1 MQRDPSPGDSFET
14 LDTFETPTALPE
26 DEPDRP
32 GPLSEASLLG
42 APPTPPGAAP
52 ADAVPLPISVYPALM
67 GILLAYGVL
76 VVGNGLFVTAVPFH
90 ALKFGASTF
99 TIGVIQSCYYG
110 GFLLGAFYNR
120 SLIERIGQ
128 HRAFVA
134 FTALAALFVM
144 GFAVSDSPLML
155 GVLRLGTGF
164 ALMGMYTTVES
175 WLNGSVP
182 NTMRGRVFGSYL
194 TINYLAVSAGQFLL
208 NVGEAGSEGQLLLV
222 AGLFVAAILP
232 ITLMQGW
239 PTRVADERLVR
250 QPAISLFDSIAEMA
264 RATPIAIPGCI
275 LAGFLY
281 SAFYAIMPIYLT
293 RIGLSIG
300 SLSTLMGI
308 ALFGALLMQWP
319 VGRLSD
325 RMDRRTLS
333 RRLALAAAVFC
344 APLIVFQSH
353 WLVFV
358 LMFLFSAANF
368 TQYGLIVSHVNDRT
382 EPERRVA
389 VSATLLILFSV
400 GGILGP
406 VIASLF
412 VTLLGPRGLHVFFV
426 ACALALARVARRAQL
441 LAP

>member
-1 MQRDPSPGDSFET
+1 MQRDPSPDDILET
-14 LDTFETPTALPE
+14 LAAPASTIGPAE

-42 APPTPPGAAP
+42 APPTPPGPAP
-52 ADAVPLPISVYPALM
+52 ADAVPLPISIYPALL

-90 ALKFGASTF
+90 ALKFGASTLS
-99 TIGVIQSCYYG
+99 IGVIQSYYYG

-120 SLIERIGQ
+120 TLIERIGQ

-144 GFAVSDSPLML
+144 GFAVSESVPML
-155 GVLRLGTGF
+155 CLLRLGTGF

-239 PTRVADERLVR
+239 PTRVADERLVK
-250 QPAISLFDSIAEMA
+250 QPAVSLFDSVAEMA

-293 RIGLSIG
+293 RIGFSIG
-300 SLSTLMGI
+300 SLSTLMGV

-333 RRLALAAAVFC
+333 RRLALAAAAFC
-344 APLIVFQSH
+344 VPLIVIQAH

-406 VIASLF
+406 MIASVF
-412 VTLLGPRGLHVFFV
+412 VTLLGPGGLHVFNV
-426 ACALALARVARRAQL
+426 ACALALARVARRAQM

>member
-1 MQRDPSPGDSFET
+1 MQRDPS
-14 LDTFETPTALPE
+14 LDAAAPDDDL
-26 DEPDRP
+26 DRP
-32 GPLSEASLLG
+32 GPLSEGALLG
-42 APPTPPGAAP
+42 APSPAPGPTP

-67 GILLAYGVL
+67 GILLGYGVL
-76 VVGNGLFVTAVPFH
+76 VVGNGLFATAIPFH
-90 ALKFGASTF
+90 ALQYGASTF
-99 TIGVIQSCYYG
+99 TVGVIQSCYYG

-120 SLIERIGQ
+120 SLIERVGQ

-144 GFAVSDSPLML
+144 GFAVSEAMLLMCL
-155 GVLRLGTGF
+155 MRLGTGF

-194 TINYLAVSAGQFLL
+194 TINYLAVGTGQFLL
-208 NVGEAGSEGQLLLV
+208 NIGEPGSEGQLLLV
-222 AGLFVAAILP
+222 AALFVAAILP

-239 PTRVADERLVR
+239 PTRVADERLAK
-250 QPAISLFDSIAEMA
+250 QPAISLFDGIAEMS

-281 SAFYAIMPIYLT
+281 SAFYAMVPIYLT
-293 RIGLSIG
+293 RIGFSIG
-300 SLSTLMGI
+300 ALSALMGV

-325 RMDRRTLS
+325 RMDRRTVS
-333 RRLALAAAVFC
+333 RRLAFASAAFC
-344 APLIVFQSH
+344 APLVFFQAH
-353 WLVFV
+353 WLVVV
-358 LMFLFSAANF
+358 LLVLFSAVNF

-382 EPERRVA
+382 APEQRVV

-400 GGILGP
+400 GGMLGP
-406 VIASLF
+406 MIASGA
-412 VTLLGPRGLHVFFV
+412 VTLLGPGGLHVFNV
-426 ACALALARVARRAQL
+426 VCALTLARVALRAQR

>member
-1 MQRDPSPGDSFET
+1 MQRDPSPDDILET
-14 LDTFETPTALPE
+14 LAAPATTIGPAE

-42 APPTPPGAAP
+42 APPTPPGPAP
-52 ADAVPLPISVYPALM
+52 ADAVPLPISIYPALL

-90 ALKFGASTF
+90 ALKFGASTLS
-99 TIGVIQSCYYG
+99 IGVIQSCYYG

-120 SLIERIGQ
+120 TLIERIGQ

-144 GFAVSDSPLML
+144 GFAVSESVPML
-155 GVLRLGTGF
+155 CLLRLGTGF

-239 PTRVADERLVR
+239 PTRVADERLVK
-250 QPAISLFDSIAEMA
+250 QPAVSLFDSVAEMA

-293 RIGLSIG
+293 RIGFSIG
-300 SLSTLMGI
+300 SLSTLMGV

-333 RRLALAAAVFC
+333 RRLALAAAAFC
-344 APLIVFQSH
+344 VPLIVIQAH

-389 VSATLLILFSV
+389 VSATLLILLSV

-406 VIASLF
+406 MIASVF
-412 VTLLGPRGLHVFFV
+412 VTLLGPGGLHVFNV
-426 ACALALARVARRAQL
+426 ACALALARVARRAQM

>member
-1 MQRDPSPGDSFET
+1 MQRDPSPDDILET
-14 LDTFETPTALPE
+14 LAAPATTIGPAE

-42 APPTPPGAAP
+42 APPTPPGPAP
-52 ADAVPLPISVYPALM
+52 ADAVPLPISIYPALL

-90 ALKFGASTF
+90 ALKFGASTLS
-99 TIGVIQSCYYG
+99 IGVIQSCYYG

-120 SLIERIGQ
+120 TLIERIGQ

-144 GFAVSDSPLML
+144 GFAVSESVPML
-155 GVLRLGTGF
+155 CLLRLGTGF

-239 PTRVADERLVR
+239 PTRVADERLVK
-250 QPAISLFDSIAEMA
+250 QPAVSLFDSVAEMA

-293 RIGLSIG
+293 RIGFSIG
-300 SLSTLMGI
+300 SLSTLMGV

-333 RRLALAAAVFC
+333 RRLALAAAAFC
-344 APLIVFQSH
+344 VPLIVIQAHS
-353 WLVFV
+353 LVFV

-406 VIASLF
+406 MIASVF
-412 VTLLGPRGLHVFFV
+412 VTLLGPGGLHVFNV
-426 ACALALARVARRAQL
+426 ACALALARVARRAQM

>member
-1 MQRDPSPGDSFET
+1 MQRDPS
-14 LDTFETPTALPE
+14 LETPLPE

-32 GPLSEASLLG
+32 GPLSEGALLS
-42 APPTPPGAAP
+42 APSPAPGPAP

-76 VVGNGLFVTAVPFH
+76 VVGNGLFATAIPFH
-90 ALKFGASTF
+90 ALQYGASTF
-99 TIGVIQSCYYG
+99 TVGVIQSCYYG

-134 FTALAALFVM
+134 FAALAALFVM
-144 GFAVSDSPLML
+144 GFAVSETTLVL
-155 GVLRLGTGF
+155 CLLRLGTGL
-164 ALMGMYTTVES
+164 ALMGVYTTVES

-194 TINYLAVSAGQFLL
+194 TINYLAVGAGQFLL

-239 PTRVADERLVR
+239 PTRVADDRLVK
-250 QPAISLFDSIAEMA
+250 QPAMSLFDGIAEMA

-281 SAFYAIMPIYLT
+281 SAFYAIVPIYLT

-300 SLSTLMGI
+300 SLSTLMGV

-319 VGRLSD
+319 IGRLSD

-333 RRLALAAAVFC
+333 RRLAFASAAFC
-344 APLIVFQSH
+344 APLIVIQAH
-353 WLVFV
+353 WLVFL

-382 EPERRVA
+382 APEQRVV

-412 VTLLGPRGLHVFFV
+412 MTLVGPGGLHIFNVI
-426 ACALALARVARRAQL
+426 CALLLARVALRAQRL
-441 LAP
+441 QP

>member
-1 MQRDPSPGDSFET
+1 MQRDPSPDDILET
-14 LDTFETPTALPE
+14 LAAPATTIGPAE

-42 APPTPPGAAP
+42 APPTPPGPAP
-52 ADAVPLPISVYPALM
+52 ADAVPLPISIYPALL

-90 ALKFGASTF
+90 ALKFGASTLS
-99 TIGVIQSCYYG
+99 IGVIQSCYYG

-120 SLIERIGQ
+120 TLIERIGQ

-144 GFAVSDSPLML
+144 GFAVSESVPML
-155 GVLRLGTGF
+155 CLLRLGTGF

-239 PTRVADERLVR
+239 PTRVADERLVK
-250 QPAISLFDSIAEMA
+250 QPAVSLFDSVAEMA

-293 RIGLSIG
+293 RIGFSIG
-300 SLSTLMGI
+300 SLSTLMGV

-333 RRLALAAAVFC
+333 RRLALAAAAFC
-344 APLIVFQSH
+344 VPLIVIQAH

-406 VIASLF
+406 MIASVF
-412 VTLLGPRGLHVFFV
+412 VTLLGPGGLHVFNV
-426 ACALALARVARRAQL
+426 ACALALARVARRAQM

>member
-1 MQRDPSPGDSFET
+1 MMQRDPS
-14 LDTFETPTALPE
+14 LDAAHPE
-26 DEPDRP
+26 DEPDRT

-42 APPTPPGAAP
+42 APSTPSTPSGP
-52 ADAVPLPISVYPALM
+52 ASANAVPLPVNIYPALM

-76 VVGNGLFVTAVPFH
+76 VVGNGLFATAIPFH
-90 ALKFGASTF
+90 ALKYGASTL
-99 TIGVIQSCYYG
+99 TVGVIQSCYYG

-120 SLIERIGQ
+120 TLIERIGQ

-144 GFAVSDSPLML
+144 GFAVSETTLTL
-155 GVLRLGTGF
+155 CALRLGTGV

-182 NTMRGRVFGSYL
+182 NAMRGRVFGSYL
-194 TINYLAVSAGQFLL
+194 TINYLAVSTGQFLL
-208 NVGEAGSEGQLLLV
+208 NIGEAGSEGQLLLV

-239 PTRVADERLVR
+239 PTRVADERLLK
-250 QPAISLFDSIAEMA
+250 QPAISLFESITEMA
-264 RATPIAIPGCI
+264 RATPVAIPGCI

-300 SLSTLMGI
+300 SLSTLMGV

-333 RRLALAAAVFC
+333 RRLALASAAFC
-344 APLIVFQSH
+344 APLIVFQTH

-358 LMFLFSAANF
+358 MMFLFSAVNF

-382 EPERRVA
+382 VPERRVA
-389 VSATLLILFSV
+389 ISATLLILFSV

-406 VIASLF
+406 MIASAV
-412 VTLLGPRGLHVFFV
+412 VTLLGPRGLHVFNV
-426 ACALALARVARRAQL
+426 VCALALARTARRAQL

>member
-1 MQRDPSPGDSFET
+1 MQRDPSPDDILET
-14 LDTFETPTALPE
+14 LAAPATTIGPAE

-42 APPTPPGAAP
+42 APPTPPGPAP
-52 ADAVPLPISVYPALM
+52 ADAVPLPISIYPALL

-90 ALKFGASTF
+90 ALKFGASTLSV
-99 TIGVIQSCYYG
+99 GVIQSCYYG

-120 SLIERIGQ
+120 TLIERIGQ

-144 GFAVSDSPLML
+144 GFAVSESVPML
-155 GVLRLGTGF
+155 CLLRLGTGF

-239 PTRVADERLVR
+239 PTRVADERLVK
-250 QPAISLFDSIAEMA
+250 QPAVSLFDSVAEMA

-293 RIGLSIG
+293 RIGFSIG
-300 SLSTLMGI
+300 SLSTLMGV

-333 RRLALAAAVFC
+333 RRLALAAAAFC
-344 APLIVFQSH
+344 VPLIVIQAH

-406 VIASLF
+406 MIASVF
-412 VTLLGPRGLHVFFV
+412 VTLLGPGGLHVFNV
-426 ACALALARVARRAQL
+426 ACALALARVARRAQM

>member
-1 MQRDPSPGDSFET
+1 MAAPATTIGP
-14 LDTFETPTALPE
+14 AE

-42 APPTPPGAAP
+42 APPTPPGPAP
-52 ADAVPLPISVYPALM
+52 ADAVPLPISIYPALL

-90 ALKFGASTF
+90 ALKFGASTLS
-99 TIGVIQSCYYG
+99 IGVIQSCYYG

-120 SLIERIGQ
+120 TLIERIGQ

-144 GFAVSDSPLML
+144 GFAVSESVPML
-155 GVLRLGTGF
+155 CLLRLGTGF

-239 PTRVADERLVR
+239 PTRVADERLVK
-250 QPAISLFDSIAEMA
+250 QPAVSLFDSVAEMA

-293 RIGLSIG
+293 RIGFSIG
-300 SLSTLMGI
+300 SLSTLMGV

-333 RRLALAAAVFC
+333 RRLALAAAAFC
-344 APLIVFQSH
+344 VPLIVIQAH

-406 VIASLF
+406 MIASVF
-412 VTLLGPRGLHVFFV
+412 VTLLGPGGLHVFNV
-426 ACALALARVARRAQL
+426 ACALALARVARRAQM

>member
-1 MQRDPSPGDSFET
+1 MQRDPS
-14 LDTFETPTALPE
+14 LDAAIPE

-42 APPTPPGAAP
+42 APSIPPGPAP
-52 ADAVPLPISVYPALM
+52 ADAVPLPLSVYPALM
-67 GILLAYGVL
+67 GILLGYGVL

-99 TIGVIQSCYYG
+99 TIGVIQSCYYA

-120 SLIERIGQ
+120 TLIERIGQ

-144 GFAVSDSPLML
+144 GFAVGESMI
-155 GVLRLGTGF
+155 VLCLLRVGTGL

-194 TINYLAVSAGQFLL
+194 TINYLAVSSGQFLL
-208 NVGEAGSEGQLLLV
+208 NIGEPGSEGQLLLV

-239 PTRVADERLVR
+239 PTRVADERLVK
-250 QPAISLFDSIAEMA
+250 QPALSLFDSVTELA
-264 RATPIAIPGCI
+264 RDTPIAIPGCI

-281 SAFYAIMPIYLT
+281 SAFYAMMPVYLT
-293 RIGLSIG
+293 RIGFSIG
-300 SLSTLMGI
+300 SLSTLMGV

-325 RMDRRTLS
+325 RMDRRALS
-333 RRLALAAAVFC
+333 RRLALASAVFC
-344 APLIVFQSH
+344 APLIFLQTH
-353 WLVFV
+353 WLVFL
-358 LMFLFSAANF
+358 LMFLFSAVNF

-382 EPERRVA
+382 APERRIG

-400 GGILGP
+400 GG
-406 VIASLF
+406 
-412 VTLLGPRGLHVFFV
+412 LLGPMIASVVVTVLGPGGLHVFNV
-426 ACALALARVARRAQL
+426 ACALTLAHVARRAQV

>member
-1 MQRDPSPGDSFET
+1 MQRDPSPDDILET
-14 LDTFETPTALPE
+14 LAAPATTIGPAE

-42 APPTPPGAAP
+42 APPTPPGPAP
-52 ADAVPLPISVYPALM
+52 ADAVPLPISIYPALL

-90 ALKFGASTF
+90 ALKFGASTLS
-99 TIGVIQSCYYG
+99 IGVIQSCYYG

-120 SLIERIGQ
+120 TLIERIGQ

-144 GFAVSDSPLML
+144 GFAVSESVPML
-155 GVLRLGTGF
+155 CLLRVGTGF

-239 PTRVADERLVR
+239 PTRVADERLVK
-250 QPAISLFDSIAEMA
+250 QPAVSLFDSVAEMA

-293 RIGLSIG
+293 RIGFSIG
-300 SLSTLMGI
+300 SLSTLMGV

-333 RRLALAAAVFC
+333 RRLALAAAAFC
-344 APLIVFQSH
+344 VPLIVIQAH

-406 VIASLF
+406 MIASVF
-412 VTLLGPRGLHVFFV
+412 VTLLGPGGLHVFNV
-426 ACALALARVARRAQL
+426 ACALALARVARRAQM

>member
-1 MQRDPSPGDSFET
+1 MQRDPS
-14 LDTFETPTALPE
+14 LETPLPE

-32 GPLSEASLLG
+32 GPLSEGALLN
-42 APPTPPGAAP
+42 APSPAPGPAP

-76 VVGNGLFVTAVPFH
+76 VVGNGLFATAIPFH
-90 ALKFGASTF
+90 ALRYGASTF
-99 TIGVIQSCYYG
+99 TVGVIQSCYYG

-134 FTALAALFVM
+134 FAALAALFVM
-144 GFAVSDSPLML
+144 GFAVSETTLML
-155 GVLRLGTGF
+155 CLLRLGTGL
-164 ALMGMYTTVES
+164 ALMGVYTTVES

-194 TINYLAVSAGQFLL
+194 TINYLAVGAGQFLL

-239 PTRVADERLVR
+239 PTRVADDRLVK
-250 QPAISLFDSIAEMA
+250 QPAMSLFDGITEMA

-281 SAFYAIMPIYLT
+281 SAFYAIVPIYLT

-300 SLSTLMGI
+300 SLSTLMGV

-319 VGRLSD
+319 IGRLSD

-333 RRLALAAAVFC
+333 RRLAFASAAFC
-344 APLIVFQSH
+344 APLIVIQAH
-353 WLVFV
+353 WLVFL

-382 EPERRVA
+382 APEQRVV

-412 VTLLGPRGLHVFFV
+412 MTLVGPGGLHIFNVI
-426 ACALALARVARRAQL
+426 CALLLARVALRAQRL
-441 LAP
+441 QP

>member
-1 MQRDPSPGDSFET
+1 MQRDPSPDDILET
-14 LDTFETPTALPE
+14 LAAPATTIGPAE

-42 APPTPPGAAP
+42 APPTPPGPAP
-52 ADAVPLPISVYPALM
+52 ADAVPLPISIYPALL

-90 ALKFGASTF
+90 ALKFGASTLS
-99 TIGVIQSCYYG
+99 IGVIQSCYYG

-120 SLIERIGQ
+120 TLIERIGQ

-134 FTALAALFVM
+134 FTALAALFAM
-144 GFAVSDSPLML
+144 GFAVSESVPML
-155 GVLRLGTGF
+155 CLLRLGTGF

-239 PTRVADERLVR
+239 PTRVADERLVK
-250 QPAISLFDSIAEMA
+250 QPAVSLFDSVAEMA

-293 RIGLSIG
+293 RIGFSIG
-300 SLSTLMGI
+300 SLSTLMGV

-333 RRLALAAAVFC
+333 RRLALAAAAFC
-344 APLIVFQSH
+344 VPLIVIQAH

-406 VIASLF
+406 MIASVF
-412 VTLLGPRGLHVFFV
+412 VTLLGPGGLHVFNV
-426 ACALALARVARRAQL
+426 ACALALARVARRAQM

>member
-1 MQRDPSPGDSFET
+1 MQRDPSPDDILET
-14 LDTFETPTALPE
+14 LAAPATTIGPAE

-42 APPTPPGAAP
+42 APPTPPGPAP
-52 ADAVPLPISVYPALM
+52 ADAVPLPISIYPALL

-90 ALKFGASTF
+90 ALKFGASTLS
-99 TIGVIQSCYYG
+99 IGVIQSCYYG

-120 SLIERIGQ
+120 TLIERIGQ

-144 GFAVSDSPLML
+144 GFAVSESVPML
-155 GVLRLGTGF
+155 CLLRLGTGF

-239 PTRVADERLVR
+239 PTRVADERLVK
-250 QPAISLFDSIAEMA
+250 QPAVSLFDSVAEMA

-293 RIGLSIG
+293 RIGFSIG
-300 SLSTLMGI
+300 SLSTLMGV

-333 RRLALAAAVFC
+333 RRLALAAAALCV
-344 APLIVFQSH
+344 PLIVIQAH

-406 VIASLF
+406 MIASVF
-412 VTLLGPRGLHVFFV
+412 VTLLGPGGLHVFNV
-426 ACALALARVARRAQL
+426 ACALALARVARRAQM

>member
-1 MQRDPSPGDSFET
+1 MQRDPS
-14 LDTFETPTALPE
+14 LETPLPE

-32 GPLSEASLLG
+32 GPLSEGALLS
-42 APPTPPGAAP
+42 APSPAPGPAP

-76 VVGNGLFVTAVPFH
+76 VVGNGLFATAIPFH
-90 ALKFGASTF
+90 ALQYGASTF
-99 TIGVIQSCYYG
+99 TVGVIQSCYYG

-134 FTALAALFVM
+134 FAALAALFVM
-144 GFAVSDSPLML
+144 GFAVSETTLML
-155 GVLRLGTGF
+155 CLLRVGTGL
-164 ALMGMYTTVES
+164 ALMGVYTTVES

-194 TINYLAVSAGQFLL
+194 TINYLAVGAGQFLL

-239 PTRVADERLVR
+239 PTRVADDRLVK
-250 QPAISLFDSIAEMA
+250 QPAMSLFDGIAEMA

-281 SAFYAIMPIYLT
+281 SAFYAIVPIYLT

-300 SLSTLMGI
+300 SLSTLMGV

-319 VGRLSD
+319 IGRLSD

-333 RRLALAAAVFC
+333 RRLAFASAAFC
-344 APLIVFQSH
+344 APLIVIQAH
-353 WLVFV
+353 WLVFL

-382 EPERRVA
+382 APEQRVV

-412 VTLLGPRGLHVFFV
+412 MTLVGPGGLHIFNVI
-426 ACALALARVARRAQL
+426 CALLLARVALRAQRL
-441 LAP
+441 QP

>member
-1 MQRDPSPGDSFET
+1 MQRDPSPDDILET
-14 LDTFETPTALPE
+14 LAAPATTIGPAE

-42 APPTPPGAAP
+42 APPTPPGPAP
-52 ADAVPLPISVYPALM
+52 ADAVPLPISIYPALL

-90 ALKFGASTF
+90 ALKFGASTLS
-99 TIGVIQSCYYG
+99 IGVIQSCYYG

-120 SLIERIGQ
+120 TLIERIGQ

-144 GFAVSDSPLML
+144 GFAVSESVPML
-155 GVLRLGTGF
+155 CLLRLGTGF

-239 PTRVADERLVR
+239 PTRVADERLVK
-250 QPAISLFDSIAEMA
+250 QPAISLFESIAEMA

-293 RIGLSIG
+293 RIGFSIG
-300 SLSTLMGI
+300 SLSTLMGV

-333 RRLALAAAVFC
+333 RRLALAAAAFC
-344 APLIVFQSH
+344 VPLIVIQAH

-406 VIASLF
+406 MIASVF
-412 VTLLGPRGLHVFFV
+412 VTLLGPGGLHVFNV
-426 ACALALARVARRAQL
+426 ACALALARVARRA
-441 LAP
+441 

>member
-1 MQRDPSPGDSFET
+1 MQRDPSPDDILET
-14 LDTFETPTALPE
+14 LAAPATTIGPAE

-42 APPTPPGAAP
+42 APPTPPGPAP
-52 ADAVPLPISVYPALM
+52 ADAVPLPISIYPALL

-90 ALKFGASTF
+90 ALKVGASTLS
-99 TIGVIQSCYYG
+99 IGVIQSCYYG

-120 SLIERIGQ
+120 TLIERIGQ

-144 GFAVSDSPLML
+144 GFAVSESVPML
-155 GVLRLGTGF
+155 CLLRLGTGF

-239 PTRVADERLVR
+239 PTRVADERLVKH
-250 QPAISLFDSIAEMA
+250 PAVSLFDSVAEMA

-293 RIGLSIG
+293 RIGFSIG
-300 SLSTLMGI
+300 SLSTLMGV

-333 RRLALAAAVFC
+333 RRLALAAAAFC
-344 APLIVFQSH
+344 VPLIVIQAH

-406 VIASLF
+406 MIASVF
-412 VTLLGPRGLHVFFV
+412 VTLLGPGGLHVFNV
-426 ACALALARVARRAQL
+426 ACALALARVARRAQM

>member
-1 MQRDPSPGDSFET
+1 MQRDPS
-14 LDTFETPTALPE
+14 LDTSLPE
-26 DEPDRP
+26 DEPDRR
-32 GPLSEASLLG
+32 GPLSEGALLG
-42 APPTPPGAAP
+42 APSPAPGPAP

-76 VVGNGLFVTAVPFH
+76 VVGNGLFATSIPFH
-90 ALKFGASTF
+90 ALHYGASTF
-99 TIGVIQSCYYG
+99 TVGVIQSCYYG

-144 GFAVSDSPLML
+144 GFAVSETTLML
-155 GVLRLGTGF
+155 CLFRLGTGL
-164 ALMGMYTTVES
+164 ALMGVYTTVES

-194 TINYLAVSAGQFLL
+194 TINYLAVGAGQFLL

-222 AGLFVAAILP
+222 AGLFVASILP

-239 PTRVADERLVR
+239 PTRVADERLVK
-250 QPAISLFDSIAEMA
+250 QPAMSLFDGITEMA

-281 SAFYAIMPIYLT
+281 SAFYAIVPIYLT

-300 SLSTLMGI
+300 SLSTLMGV

-319 VGRLSD
+319 FGRLSD

-333 RRLALAAAVFC
+333 RRLALASAAFC
-344 APLIVFQSH
+344 APLIFIQAH
-353 WLVFV
+353 WLVFL

-382 EPERRVA
+382 APEQRVV

-406 VIASLF
+406 MIASL
-412 VTLLGPRGLHVFFV
+412 VMTLVGPGGLHLFNVI
-426 ACALALARVARRAQL
+426 CALLLARVARRAQVL
-441 LAP
+441 QP

>member
-1 MQRDPSPGDSFET
+1 MQRDPSPDDILET
-14 LDTFETPTALPE
+14 LAAPATTIGPAE

-42 APPTPPGAAP
+42 APPTPPGPAP
-52 ADAVPLPISVYPALM
+52 ADAVPLPISIYPALL

-90 ALKFGASTF
+90 ALKFGASTLS
-99 TIGVIQSCYYG
+99 IGVIQSCYYG

-120 SLIERIGQ
+120 TLIERIGQ

-144 GFAVSDSPLML
+144 GFAVSESVPML
-155 GVLRLGTGF
+155 CLLRLGTGF

-239 PTRVADERLVR
+239 PTRVADERLVK
-250 QPAISLFDSIAEMA
+250 QPAISLFESIAEMA

-293 RIGLSIG
+293 RIGFSIG
-300 SLSTLMGI
+300 SLSTLMGV

-333 RRLALAAAVFC
+333 RRLALAAAAFC
-344 APLIVFQSH
+344 VPLIVIQAH

-406 VIASLF
+406 MIASVF
-412 VTLLGPRGLHVFFV
+412 VTLLGPGGLHVFNV
-426 ACALALARVARRAQL
+426 ACALALARVARRAQM

>member
-1 MQRDPSPGDSFET
+1 MMQRDPS
-14 LDTFETPTALPE
+14 LDAAIPE

-42 APPTPPGAAP
+42 APSTPPGPAP
-52 ADAVPLPISVYPALM
+52 ADAVPLPISIYPALM

-76 VVGNGLFVTAVPFH
+76 VVGNGLFATAIPFH
-90 ALKFGASTF
+90 ALKYGASTF

-120 SLIERIGQ
+120 TLIERIGQ

-144 GFAVSDSPLML
+144 GFAVSETTLML
-155 GVLRLGTGF
+155 CVLRLGTGF

-194 TINYLAVSAGQFLL
+194 TINYLAVSTGQFLL
-208 NVGEAGSEGQLLLV
+208 NIGEAGSEGQLLLV

-239 PTRVADERLVR
+239 PTRVADERLGK

-300 SLSTLMGI
+300 SLSTLMGV

-333 RRLALAAAVFC
+333 RRLAFASAAFC
-344 APLIVFQSH
+344 APLIFFQAH

-358 LMFLFSAANF
+358 LMFLFSAVNF

-382 EPERRVA
+382 VPERRVA

-406 VIASLF
+406 MIASLV
-412 VTLLGPRGLHVFFV
+412 VTLLGPGGLHVFNV
-426 ACALALARVARRAQL
+426 VCALTLARVARRAQL
-441 LAP
+441 LSP

>member
-1 MQRDPSPGDSFET
+1 MQRDPSPDDILET
-14 LDTFETPTALPE
+14 LAAPATTIGPAE

-42 APPTPPGAAP
+42 APPTPPGPAP
-52 ADAVPLPISVYPALM
+52 ADAVPLPISIYPALL

-90 ALKFGASTF
+90 ALKFGASTLS
-99 TIGVIQSCYYG
+99 IGVIQSCYYG

-120 SLIERIGQ
+120 TLIERIGQ

-144 GFAVSDSPLML
+144 GFAVSESVPML
-155 GVLRLGTGF
+155 CLLRLGTGF

-232 ITLMQGW
+232 IALMQGW
-239 PTRVADERLVR
+239 PTRVADERLVK
-250 QPAISLFDSIAEMA
+250 QPAVSLFDSVAEMA

-293 RIGLSIG
+293 RIGFSIG
-300 SLSTLMGI
+300 SLSTLMGV

-333 RRLALAAAVFC
+333 RRLALAAAAFC
-344 APLIVFQSH
+344 VPLIVIQAH

-406 VIASLF
+406 MIASVF
-412 VTLLGPRGLHVFFV
+412 VTLLGPGGLHVFNV
-426 ACALALARVARRAQL
+426 ACALALARVARRAQM

>member
-1 MQRDPSPGDSFET
+1 MQRDPSPDDILET
-14 LDTFETPTALPE
+14 LAAPASTIGPAE

-42 APPTPPGAAP
+42 APPTPPGPAP
-52 ADAVPLPISVYPALM
+52 ADAVPLPISIYPALL

-90 ALKFGASTF
+90 ALKFGASTLS
-99 TIGVIQSCYYG
+99 IGVIQSCYYG

-120 SLIERIGQ
+120 TLIERIGQ

-144 GFAVSDSPLML
+144 GFAVSESVPML
-155 GVLRLGTGF
+155 CLLRLGTGF

-239 PTRVADERLVR
+239 PTRVADERLVK
-250 QPAISLFDSIAEMA
+250 QPAVSLFDSVAEMA

-293 RIGLSIG
+293 RIGFSIG
-300 SLSTLMGI
+300 SLSTLMGV

-333 RRLALAAAVFC
+333 RRLALAAAAFC
-344 APLIVFQSH
+344 VPLIVIQAH
-353 WLVFV
+353 WFVFV

-406 VIASLF
+406 MIASVF
-412 VTLLGPRGLHVFFV
+412 VTLLGPGGLHVFNV
-426 ACALALARVARRAQL
+426 ACALALARVARRAQM

>member
-1 MQRDPSPGDSFET
+1 MQRDPSPDDILET
-14 LDTFETPTALPE
+14 LAAPATTIGPAE

-42 APPTPPGAAP
+42 APPTPPGPAP
-52 ADAVPLPISVYPALM
+52 ADAVPLPISIYPALL

-90 ALKFGASTF
+90 ALKFGASTLS
-99 TIGVIQSCYYG
+99 IGVIQSCYYG

-120 SLIERIGQ
+120 TLIERIGQ

-144 GFAVSDSPLML
+144 GFAVSESVPML
-155 GVLRLGTGF
+155 CLLRLGTGF

-182 NTMRGRVFGSYL
+182 STMRGRVFGSYL

-239 PTRVADERLVR
+239 PTRVADERLVK
-250 QPAISLFDSIAEMA
+250 QPAVSLFDSVAEMA

-293 RIGLSIG
+293 RIGFSIG
-300 SLSTLMGI
+300 SLSTLMGV

-333 RRLALAAAVFC
+333 RRLALAAAAFC
-344 APLIVFQSH
+344 VPLIVIQAH

-406 VIASLF
+406 MIASVF
-412 VTLLGPRGLHVFFV
+412 VTLLGPGGLHVFNV
-426 ACALALARVARRAQL
+426 ACALALARVARRAQM

>member
-1 MQRDPSPGDSFET
+1 MQRDPSPDDILET
-14 LDTFETPTALPE
+14 LAAPATTIGPAE

-42 APPTPPGAAP
+42 APPTPPGPAP
-52 ADAVPLPISVYPALM
+52 ADAVPLPISIYPALL

-90 ALKFGASTF
+90 ALKFGASTLS
-99 TIGVIQSCYYG
+99 IGVIQSCYYG

-120 SLIERIGQ
+120 TLIERIGQ

-144 GFAVSDSPLML
+144 GFAVSESVPML
-155 GVLRLGTGF
+155 CLLRLGTGF

-239 PTRVADERLVR
+239 PTRVADERLVK
-250 QPAISLFDSIAEMA
+250 QPAVSLFDSIAEMA

-293 RIGLSIG
+293 RIGFSIG
-300 SLSTLMGI
+300 SLSTLMGV

-333 RRLALAAAVFC
+333 RRLALAAAAFC
-344 APLIVFQSH
+344 VPLIVIQAH

-406 VIASLF
+406 MIASVF
-412 VTLLGPRGLHVFFV
+412 VTLLGPGGLHVFNV
-426 ACALALARVARRAQL
+426 ACALALARVARRAQM

>member
-1 MQRDPSPGDSFET
+1 MQRDPS
-14 LDTFETPTALPE
+14 LDAAIPE

-42 APPTPPGAAP
+42 APSTPPGPAS
-52 ADAVPLPISVYPALM
+52 ADAAPLPISVYPALM

-76 VVGNGLFVTAVPFH
+76 VVGNGLFATAIPFH
-90 ALKFGASTF
+90 ALKYGASTF

-144 GFAVSDSPLML
+144 GFAVSETTLTL
-155 GVLRLGTGF
+155 CVLRLGTGF

-194 TINYLAVSAGQFLL
+194 TINYLAVSTGQFLL
-208 NVGEAGSEGQLLLV
+208 NIGEAGSEGQLLLV

-239 PTRVADERLVR
+239 PTRVADERLVKR
-250 QPAISLFDSIAEMA
+250 PAIGLFDSVAEMA

-281 SAFYAIMPIYLT
+281 SAFYAIMPVYLT

-300 SLSTLMGI
+300 SLSTLMGV

-333 RRLALAAAVFC
+333 RRLAFASAAFC
-344 APLIVFQSH
+344 APLIVFQAH

-358 LMFLFSAANF
+358 LMFLFSAVNF

-382 EPERRVA
+382 VPERRVA

-406 VIASLF
+406 MIASMA
-412 VTLLGPRGLHVFFV
+412 VTLLGPGGLHVFNV
-426 ACALALARVARRAQL
+426 VCALSLARVARRAQL

>member
-1 MQRDPSPGDSFET
+1 MQRDPS
-14 LDTFETPTALPE
+14 LDPAIAIAE

-42 APPTPPGAAP
+42 TPSTPPGPAP

-67 GILLAYGVL
+67 GILLGYGVL

-99 TIGVIQSCYYG
+99 TIGVIQSCYYA
-110 GFLLGAFYNR
+110 GFLLGAFCNR

-134 FTALAALFVM
+134 FTALGALFVM
-144 GFAVSDSPLML
+144 GFAVSESML
-155 GVLRLGTGF
+155 LLCLLRVGTGL

-194 TINYLAVSAGQFLL
+194 TINYLAVSTGQFLL
-208 NVGEAGSEGQLLLV
+208 NIGEAGSEGQLLLV

-239 PTRVADERLVR
+239 PTRVADERLVK
-250 QPAISLFDSIAEMA
+250 QPAMSLFDSITEMA

-281 SAFYAIMPIYLT
+281 SAFYAMMPVYLT
-293 RIGLSIG
+293 RIGFSIG
-300 SLSTLMGI
+300 SLSTLMGV

-325 RMDRRTLS
+325 RMDRRTVS
-333 RRLALAAAVFC
+333 RRLALASVVFC
-344 APLIVFQSH
+344 APLIFIQAH
-353 WLVFV
+353 WLVFL
-358 LMFLFSAANF
+358 LMFLFSAVNF

-382 EPERRVA
+382 EPERRIG

-400 GGILGP
+400 GGLLGP
-406 VIASLF
+406 MIASLA
-412 VTLLGPRGLHVFFV
+412 VTLLGPGGLHVFNAV
-426 ACALALARVARRAQL
+426 CALALGRVARRAQV

>member
-1 MQRDPSPGDSFET
+1 MQRDPSPDDILET
-14 LDTFETPTALPE
+14 LAAPATTIGQTE
-26 DEPDRP
+26 DAPDRP

-42 APPTPPGAAP
+42 APPTPPGPAP
-52 ADAVPLPISVYPALM
+52 ADAVPLPISVYPALL

-90 ALKFGASTF
+90 ALKFGASTLS
-99 TIGVIQSCYYG
+99 IGVIQSCYYG

-120 SLIERIGQ
+120 TLIERIGQ

-144 GFAVSDSPLML
+144 GFAVSESVPML
-155 GVLRLGTGF
+155 CLLRLGTGF

-239 PTRVADERLVR
+239 PTRVADERLVK
-250 QPAISLFDSIAEMA
+250 QPAVSLFDSIAEMA

-293 RIGLSIG
+293 RIGFSIS
-300 SLSTLMGI
+300 SLSTLMGV

-333 RRLALAAAVFC
+333 RRLALAAAAFC
-344 APLIVFQSH
+344 VPLIVIQAH

-406 VIASLF
+406 MIASIF
-412 VTLLGPRGLHVFFV
+412 VTLLGPGGLHVFNV
-426 ACALALARVARRAQL
+426 ACALALARVARRAQV

>member
-1 MQRDPSPGDSFET
+1 MQRDPSPDDILET
-14 LDTFETPTALPE
+14 LAAPASTIGPAE

-42 APPTPPGAAP
+42 APPTPPGPAP
-52 ADAVPLPISVYPALM
+52 ADAVPLPISIYPALL

-90 ALKFGASTF
+90 ALKFGASTLS
-99 TIGVIQSCYYG
+99 IGVIQSCYYG

-120 SLIERIGQ
+120 TLIERIGQ

-144 GFAVSDSPLML
+144 GFAVSESVPML
-155 GVLRLGTGF
+155 CLLRLGTGF

-239 PTRVADERLVR
+239 PTRVADERLVK
-250 QPAISLFDSIAEMA
+250 QPAVSLFDSVAEMA

-293 RIGLSIG
+293 RIGFSIG
-300 SLSTLMGI
+300 SLSTLMGV

-333 RRLALAAAVFC
+333 RRLALAAAAFC
-344 APLIVFQSH
+344 VPLIVIQAH

-406 VIASLF
+406 MIASVF
-412 VTLLGPRGLHVFFV
+412 VTLLGPGGLHVFNV
-426 ACALALARVARRAQL
+426 ACALALARVARRAQM

>member
-1 MQRDPSPGDSFET
+1 MQRDPS
-14 LDTFETPTALPE
+14 LDTSLPE
-26 DEPDRP
+26 DEPDRR
-32 GPLSEASLLG
+32 GPLSEGALLG
-42 APPTPPGAAP
+42 APSPAPGPAP

-76 VVGNGLFVTAVPFH
+76 VVGNGLFATSIPFH
-90 ALKFGASTF
+90 ALHYGASTF
-99 TIGVIQSCYYG
+99 TVGVIQSCYYG

-144 GFAVSDSPLML
+144 GFAVSETTLML
-155 GVLRLGTGF
+155 CLFRLGTGL
-164 ALMGMYTTVES
+164 ALMGVYTTVES

-194 TINYLAVSAGQFLL
+194 TINYLAVGAGQFLL

-222 AGLFVAAILP
+222 AGLFVASILP

-239 PTRVADERLVR
+239 PTRVADERLVK
-250 QPAISLFDSIAEMA
+250 QPAMSLFDGITEMA

-281 SAFYAIMPIYLT
+281 SAFYAIVPIYLT

-300 SLSTLMGI
+300 SLSTLMGV

-319 VGRLSD
+319 IGRLSD

-333 RRLALAAAVFC
+333 RRLALASAAFC
-344 APLIVFQSH
+344 APLIVIQAH
-353 WLVFV
+353 WLVFL

-382 EPERRVA
+382 APEQRVV

-406 VIASLF
+406 MIASL
-412 VTLLGPRGLHVFFV
+412 VMTLVGPGGLHLFNVV
-426 ACALALARVARRAQL
+426 CALLLARVARRAQVL
-441 LAP
+441 QP